1 MAARAVVLDDKT
13 KVVTWGSGGVIES
26 GKTVRVVT
34 WQLWDTVDSTD
45 QAVSVE
51 QELYVL
57 TTLSNADMQAK
68 LVGRAR
74 ILRDKIAANRPS
86 PVNVAL

>member
-13 KVVTWGSGGVIES
+13 KVVTWGTNGVIES
-26 GKTVRVVT
+26 GKTVRLVT
-34 WQLWDTVDSTD
+34 WQLWDTVDSAD

-57 TTLSNADMQAK
+57 TTMSNADMQAK

>member
-26 GKTVRVVT
+26 GKTVRLVT
-34 WQLWDTVDSTD
+34 WQLWDTVDSAD

-57 TTLSNADMQAK
+57 TTMSNADMQAK